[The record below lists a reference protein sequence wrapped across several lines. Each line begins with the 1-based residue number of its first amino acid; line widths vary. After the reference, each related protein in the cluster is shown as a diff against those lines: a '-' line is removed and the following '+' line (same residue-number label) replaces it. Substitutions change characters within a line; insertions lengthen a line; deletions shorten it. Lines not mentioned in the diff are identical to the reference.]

1 MSLFQNFAPIDIKYI
16 LTLQWQQYQYKNQ
29 INIPAKALSYIH

>member
-16 LTLQWQQYQYKNQ
+16 LTLQWQQYQK
-29 INIPAKALSYIH
+29 KKSDKHSS